1 MSADLMAASSDTDLR
16 DRVRA
21 AADARGLPLNW
32 TDLHMGRL
40 VATEIPAGGEQTTIA
55 HVYGYALATYTP
67 APRPGENPAAVL
79 DQHVRDAVAAVL
91 GEPAAPGA

>member
-1 MSADLMAASSDTDLR
+1 MASIADLMAASTDTDLR
-16 DRVRA
+16 ARVRA

-40 VATEIPAGGEQTTIA
+40 VATMIPADGEQTTIA
-55 HVYGYALATYTP
+55 HVYGYAVATYTP

-79 DQHVRDAVAAVL
+79 DSMIFDAIDTIAA
-91 GEPAAPGA
+91 ETA

>member
-1 MSADLMAASSDTDLR
+1 MASIADLMAASTDTDLR
-16 DRVRA
+16 ARVRA

-40 VATEIPAGGEQTTIA
+40 VATEIVAGGEQTSIA
-55 HVYGYALATYTP
+55 NVYGYALATYTP

-79 DQHVRDAVAAVL
+79 DQMIFDAIDAIT
-91 GEPAAPGA
+91 EPVS

>member
-1 MSADLMAASSDTDLR
+1 MASIADLMAASTDTDLR
-16 DRVRA
+16 ARVRA

-40 VATEIPAGGEQTTIA
+40 VATEIEAAGEQTSIA
-55 HVYGYALATYTP
+55 DVYGYALATYTP

-79 DQHVRDAVAAVL
+79 DSMIFDAIDTINAEKA
-91 GEPAAPGA
+91 

>member
-1 MSADLMAASSDTDLR
+1 MTSIADLMAASSDTDLR

-40 VATEIPAGGEQTTIA
+40 VATEIQSGGEPTSIA
-55 HVYGYALATYTP
+55 NVYGYALATYEPT
-67 APRPGENPAAVL
+67 PRPGENPAAVL
-79 DQHVRDAVAAVL
+79 DSMIFDAIDTIAAGVV
-91 GEPAAPGA
+91 